1 MMVRVAI
8 AAISASFTFNCLA
21 DLKEQPTEQM
31 CTLLNDTRLRAGE
44 WITRQYGIE
53 GCASG
58 ARLVKEH
65 PGEINRIS
73 YAAEGL
79 DGKASR
85 VKLVLNVLS
94 PSTDDAAKR
103 ELIRASKRLSVRVLG
118 MSIPHSFD
126 EAIMKGTPIVLE
138 VGSGKTVLTRTAA
151 NNQSYVLT
159 VVME

>member
-1 MMVRVAI
+1 MMMRCAI
-8 AAISASFTFNCLA
+8 AVISTSFTYSCLA
-21 DLKEQPTEQM
+21 DLKEQSTAQM
-31 CTLLNDTRLRAGE
+31 CTLLNDTQLRAGE
-44 WITRQYGIE
+44 WITRQDGSE

-58 ARLVKEH
+58 ARLVKGAA
-65 PGEINRIS
+65 GEINRIS
-73 YAAEGL
+73 YAAEGSE
-79 DGKASR
+79 GKSSR

-138 VGSGKTVLTRTAA
+138 VGSGKTVLTPTAA